1 MAPLI
6 TLVGTTALLTV
17 LGLLGF
23 RRLRPWP
30 VALRG
35 GLAAMFTM
43 TGIAHFVGLR
53 DTLIAMVPPSLPAPE
68 LLVTVTGVLELAGA
82 AGLLWHRTA
91 PWAAAGLALMLVA
104 MFPANVYAI
113 TEGVSTGLT
122 ESLPVRTAMQVVF
135 VAAATTVLAHY
146 VRVRRGR
153 RRQAPA
159 ERQPV
164 PRA

>member
-6 TLVGTTALLTV
+6 TLVGTTALLAV
-17 LGLLGF
+17 LGLLGV

-35 GLAAMFTM
+35 GLAAMFTV
-43 TGIAHFVGLR
+43 TGVAHFVGLR
-53 DTLIAMVPPSLPAPE
+53 DTLIAMVPPALPAPE

-91 PWAAAGLALMLVA
+91 PWVAAGLTLMLVA

-122 ESLPVRTAMQVVF
+122 ESLPVRTAMQAVF
-135 VAAATTVLAHY
+135 VAATTAVLVHH
-146 VRVRRGR
+146 VRVWLGR
-153 RRQAPA
+153 RRQAPG
-159 ERQPV
+159 ERRPA
-164 PRA
+164 PLA